1 MKKWILVL
9 VLVSG
14 VASLQAQDLRAGL
27 KVGINNAGINSSV
40 ESPHFKIG
48 NRIGGFLEIG
58 IADNFF
64 LQPELLYSSKGFEW
78 GDTEVSDN
86 YLSIPIMAKYA
97 FVNNDKLQVFGQ
109 GGPYIGYLMYS
120 REQGSIKY
128 FNQLTYEVLD
138 IGTQFG
144 IGSAYQLGCGSVT
157 LDARLGFSI
166 EGINRVIGSNRNNL
180 VSPSVTVGYA
190 FEL

>member
-27 KVGINNAGINSSV
+27 KVGINNAGIISPV

-78 GDTEVSDN
+78 GDIEASDN

-109 GGPYIGYLMYS
+109 AGPYIGYLMYS
-120 REQGSIKY
+120 REQGSINN

-144 IGSAYQLGCGSVT
+144 IGAAYQLGCGSVT

-166 EGINRVIGSNRNNL
+166 EGINRAIGSYLNNL

>member
-27 KVGINNAGINSSV
+27 KVGINNAGIISSV

-109 GGPYIGYLMYS
+109 AGPYIGYLMYS
-120 REQGSIKY
+120 REQGSINN

-144 IGSAYQLGCGSVT
+144 IGAAYQLGCGSVT

-166 EGINRVIGSNRNNL
+166 EGINRAIGSYLNNL

>member
-58 IADNFF
+58 IADNCF

-78 GDTEVSDN
+78 GDIEVSDN

-109 GGPYIGYLMYS
+109 AGPYIGYLMYS
-120 REQGSIKY
+120 REQGSRNN

-144 IGSAYQLGCGSVT
+144 IGAAYQLGCGSVT

-166 EGINRVIGSNRNNL
+166 EGINRAIGSYLNNL